1 MGQLTA
7 QDLLSKSNLKIE
19 KVDLGEGNFV
29 FVKQMT
35 AREHDKYTSLMVKK
49 VLDDK
54 GVVVSYEN
62 DVTDFSSKLAVCTVC
77 DAEGNLLFTEADV
90 ELLAT
95 TISTKMLKVIVEVAS
110 ELNKVD
116 DENKKKER
124 VKK

>member
-35 AREHDKYTSLMVKK
+35 ARERDKWQASMVKQK
-49 VLDDK
+49 SNEK
-54 GVVVSYEN
+54 GELEGFEN
-62 DVTDFSSKLAVCTVC
+62 DLTDFSSKLAVFTVC
-77 DAEGNLLFTEADV
+77 DANGVLLFSENDIDS
-90 ELLAT
+90 LAT
-95 TISTKMLKVIVEVAS
+95 SISAKMLGIIVEAAS
-110 ELNKVD
+110 VLNKVS
-116 DENKKKER
+116 DEVKKDR